1 MLKESTMK
9 KYTVSQLAKHLDRY
23 SHNFLY
29 DKGYQKLF
37 IEHNHTYLFYMSVNE
52 FTRDALI
59 ELILEH
65 T

>member
-9 KYTVSQLAKHLDRY
+9 KYSVSQLAKHLDRY
-23 SHNFLY
+23 SENFLY

-37 IEHNHTYLFYMSVNE
+37 IEHDKTYFFYMSINE
-52 FTRDALI
+52 STRNALI